1 MRILVGLVLLF
12 GLLFSSVDINTANE
26 KDLTSLKGIGISK
39 AKTIVEYRKEH
50 CFKTLEELANVKGIG
65 LKTIEKNRENLTAS
79 KCK

>member
-1 MRILVGLVLLF
+1 MKILVSLVLSF
-12 GLLFSSVDINTANE
+12 GLLFSSVDINTASE
-26 KDLTSLKGIGISK
+26 KEFTSLKGIGMSK
-39 AKTIVEYRKEH
+39 AKTIVEYRKGH

>member
-1 MRILVGLVLLF
+1 MKILVSLVLSF
-12 GLLFSSVDINTANE
+12 GLLFSSLDINTANE
-26 KDLTSLKGIGISK
+26 KEFTSLKGIGMSK
-39 AKTIVEYRKEH
+39 AKIIVEYRKGH